1 MQRQQQQQQQKQ
13 LRRKRWAL
21 LIGVLLVVV
30 LLVVV
35 VNALRRLGKPTQATA
50 TRLPCLAGQQVTPF
64 GDYVLYYDGV
74 SIFCITTSGTVRWHY
89 QVGADASFS
98 VSDTSVVA
106 WAGGQMSI
114 LDQNGHP
121 SYDDNL
127 RQPVQFARIE
137 KKYAAV
143 IIGDDTEPTLL
154 IRDLNGVPVD
164 EETDAFS
171 GRAILDVGFYGK
183 DGQYI
188 WTISLDALGT
198 AANYVLNTF
207 EVGQMNTGMISLGEP
222 LAYRVLYDNEKLR
235 VMTSRQL
242 RTFDYRGKEAATEAI
257 LVYGWRL
264 IASETPER
272 GDTLIILAPEA
283 QTSSQYNIR
292 EVRLLSGTTDRRYTL
307 PSACVGA
314 MLYQKTMYAFSSD
327 YIYRTDMST
336 QRFAALNRP
345 QNMEGPMTD
354 FLGITKDGQAL
365 VACGDTVYAVN
376 MP

>member
-1 MQRQQQQQQQKQ
+1 MQRQQQQQQQRQ

-21 LIGVLLVVV
+21 LIGVLLAVV

-35 VNALRRLGKPTQATA
+35 VNALRRLGKPTQASA

-64 GDYVLYYDGV
+64 GEYVLYYDGV
-74 SIFCITTSGTVRWHY
+74 SIWCITTSGSVRWSY
-89 QVGADASFS
+89 QIGEGASFA

-106 WAGGQMSI
+106 WAGGQMCI
-114 LDQNGHP
+114 LDQDGNS

-127 RQPVQFARIE
+127 RQPVQFASIG
-137 KKYAAV
+137 KKYAAA
-143 IIGDDTEPTLL
+143 IIGDDTEPRLL
-154 IRDLNGVPVD
+154 IRDMNGVPVD
-164 EETDAFS
+164 EEAEAFA
-171 GRAILDVGFYGK
+171 GRMMLAVGFYGS

-188 WTISLDALGT
+188 WTLSLDALGT

-207 EVGQMNTGMISLGEP
+207 EVGQMNTGVISLGEP
-222 LAYRVLYDNEKLR
+222 MAYRVLYDNQNLR
-235 VMTSRQL
+235 VVTSRQL
-242 RTFDYRGKEAATEAI
+242 RSFNYQGVESAQDAI
-257 LVYGWRL
+257 LVFGWRL

-272 GDTLIILAPEA
+272 GDTLMILAPEN
-283 QTSSQYNIR
+283 QTGSQYSIR
-292 EVRLLSGTTDRRYTL
+292 EVRLLSGKTDRRYTL

-314 MLYQKTMYAFSSD
+314 TVYQKTMYAFSSD

-354 FLGITKDGQAL
+354 FLGITKNGEAL
-365 VACGDTVYAVN
+365 VASGDTVYAVD